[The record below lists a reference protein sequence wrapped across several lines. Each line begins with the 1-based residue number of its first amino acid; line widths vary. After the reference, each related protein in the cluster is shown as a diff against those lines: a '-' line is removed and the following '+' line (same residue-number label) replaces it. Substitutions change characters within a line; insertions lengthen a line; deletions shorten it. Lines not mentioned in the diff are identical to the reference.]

1 MTMTETRPVVPD
13 ERITAGEWSVRAD
26 MVADMVAAIRGMA
39 TVAGNPAR
47 GHDAIAFTVGDDG
60 SCHMAVTDSY
70 RAIRVTFPA
79 GTILRGSWVAG
90 SVALPADDL
99 TAAVKNGKPGKDD
112 ALLIRFAG
120 TLPATVTYRVGGSA
134 SSRDVFTRDV
144 PAHLTPGGVDRLIP
158 EPVFDGGRFDVGR
171 FGGIVKALGIMA
183 GASRKVEPVFD
194 VVAMSDR
201 KPCHLTA
208 ATVGGCP
215 IDAIIMPARK

>member
-1 MTMTETRPVVPD
+1 MTMTETRPVVPA
-13 ERITAGEWSVRAD
+13 EPITGGEWSVRAD
-26 MVADMVAAIRGMA
+26 MVADMVAVIRGMA
-39 TVAGNPAR
+39 TVAGDPAR
-47 GHDAIAFTVGDDG
+47 NYDVIAFTVANDG

-70 RAIRVTFPA
+70 RAIRVAFPA
-79 GTILRGSWVAG
+79 GTVLRGTWVAG
-90 SVALPADDL
+90 SFALPADDL
-99 TAAVKNGKPGKDD
+99 AAIVKAGKPGKDD
-112 ALLIRFAG
+112 TLTFRFYG
-120 TLPATVTYRVGGSA
+120 SLPVSVIHRANGSTN
-134 SSRDVFTRDV
+134 SRNVPVRDV
-144 PAHLTPGGVDRLIP
+144 AQHLTPGGIDRLIP
-158 EPVFDGGRFDVGR
+158 EPVFDGGRFDIGR